1 MAFEPPFYYIDS
13 DHTVEQATHMGDDIA
28 TRALEIFLLH
38 PTGEVHY
45 TIVDGDIGVYL
56 AESNAPVPY
65 EIEGRIT
72 YQLFRETHFLK
83 IISDSR
89 LSYFSQHQAALG
101 VLIYYFENG
110 PDDFPGGPFPDF
122 FVDPA
127 VFDAN
132 TTGGWGRKRPHI
144 PLSRR
149 TKRSR
154 KSKRSKRSKYSRK
167 SKRARR
173 TLRKK

>member
-1 MAFEPPFYYIDS
+1 MISQP
-13 DHTVEQATHMGDDIA
+13 
-28 TRALEIFLLH
+28 RALEIFSLH

-89 LSYFSQHQAALG
+89 LSYLCQNQAALG

-132 TTGGWGRKRPHI
+132 TTGGWRRKRMLHKHT
-144 PLSRR
+144 PLSWRR
-149 TKRSR
+149 KRMLHKHTPLSWR
-154 KSKRSKRSKYSRK
+154 RKRSKRTKHSRK

-173 TLRKK
+173 TRRKQRKTLRKK

>member
-1 MAFEPPFYYIDS
+1 MAFEPPFYYIDR
-13 DHTVEQATHMGDDIA
+13 DHIVEQATHMGDDIA
-28 TRALEIFLLH
+28 TRALEIFRLH

-72 YQLFRETHFLK
+72 YQLFRDTHFLK

-89 LSYFSQHQAALG
+89 LSYFCQNQAALG

-132 TTGGWGRKRPHI
+132 TTGGRGRLRPT
-144 PLSRR
+144 PL
-149 TKRSR
+149 
-154 KSKRSKRSKYSRK
+154 SKRSKST
-167 SKRARR
+167 KRAKRTRRTRTRR